1 MTHRQNGLLAFSWLD
16 NPLSLYQQFIQI
28 ERLFSAGGWEDVR
41 HHDEPHRRCEPESA
55 QWHHP
60 QEGVE
65 ERDEQATKRALRDE
79 MTQKQVP
86 WATGP
91 RPQRRGNLVLSHG
104 VPLSKRTGLVYLEG
118 KILT

>member
-1 MTHRQNGLLAFSWLD
+1 MTHRQNGLLAFRQRD
-16 NPLSLYQQFIQI
+16 NGLLLYQQFIQI

-60 QEGVE
+60 QEGIE

-79 MTQKQVP
+79 QVP
-86 WATGP
+86 WVTVPAWLTNPAGTKLGAASTP
-91 RPQRRGNLVLSHG
+91 PDSLS
-104 VPLSKRTGLVYLEG
+104 
-118 KILT
+118 